1 MALEIIGCVPTGND
15 DYVGA
20 LAYNRF
26 HKELFIVPQGEK
38 HIHVRERKLRR
49 SSMDDSAIPRRGA
62 FCLVDGCDVCVGTKA
77 ALRG

>member
-15 DYVGA
+15 DCISA

-26 HKELFIVPQGEK
+26 QKELFSVPQGEK
-38 HIHVRERKLRR
+38 NIYVRERKLRR
-49 SSMDDSAIPRRGA
+49 SLTKESAIPRRGA
-62 FCLVDGCDVCVGTKA
+62 FCPVDECDVCVGIKD